1 MSDLRVSGLSK
12 RFGQTAA
19 LVDVSLFALSSSR
32 TAVVGPSGSGK
43 STLLRLIA
51 GFERPDEGEIMLG
64 EDHLARGRSIVPAH
78 LRNIGIVS
86 QDGALFPHLDVAQN
100 IAFGMEKSADRHA
113 LVLKALDM
121 VKLDRALVERRPHE
135 LSGGQQQRVA
145 LARALARKPRLML
158 LDEPFSALDAGLRHS
173 VRNEVMQTLDEVGI
187 GSILVTHDHAE
198 ALSFADQIAVMR
210 NGRLVQAGAPRDLYL
225 RPADPET
232 AIMLGHAII
241 LPARIG
247 EGYVETPLGRLAAAT
262 QGRTG
267 TGEIMLR
274 PEQIVL
280 EVASGDAEG
289 GCRATVGRIEFAGPT
304 SIVSVVLEDE
314 SFGGKRLEFA
324 IRQRSDSGAKPG
336 ERVSVRV
343 RGDAHLF

>member
-19 LVDVSLFALSSSR
+19 LVDVSLFALSAGR

-64 EDHLARGRSIVPAH
+64 EDSLARGRNIVPAH

-100 IAFGMEKSADRHA
+100 IAFGIEKSADRHA

-198 ALSFADQIAVMR
+198 ALSFADQVAVMR

-247 EGYVETPLGRLAAAT
+247 EGYVET
-262 QGRTG
+262 
-267 TGEIMLR
+267 LR

-280 EVASGDAEG
+280 EGATGDGEG

-324 IRQRSDSGAKPG
+324 IRQRSDSGARPG
-336 ERVSVRV
+336 ARVNVQV